1 MTSPQDS
8 PPTTHPPR
16 TMLTAALMLIVGL
29 AVLIVMRLHG
39 FGLPLETDECN
50 YAYIGARLLEG
61 KRLYVDVWDHQPFG
75 VYALFAG
82 VISVFGDAPVVF
94 RCMVLVFSAVSML
107 LVFEL
112 LRKTHGLFAAAVGVA
127 LFAIV
132 SSDPG
137 TGGEGCNRELYM
149 NTFVLLAWYLA
160 VVAPLGR
167 AKSLTLAGLSLG
179 VGSVIKTV
187 VAAHWLALAV
197 WIVLYRPPR
206 DRRAGRWIDLALFS
220 SGPAAVWIATTAYFT
235 ATGRFRDFV
244 DAVFLF
250 NLGYSDAHTAS
261 WHRLIEFFFP
271 KEHPFIFESARPL
284 WWIGAA
290 ATTWAAI
297 HGIWRRRNEV
307 LPEQRGTARRA
318 SASFALIVAGS
329 FVAACLPGRFW
340 PHYYYLLIPP
350 LVLAVATGTAAAA
363 RWITITIAGTAAPTT
378 ARRIVCALLFAVV
391 VLPVLATEYHYYL
404 SRHSIAITRSRY
416 NSRDFWGRAQGL
428 NVKRVTDPGDLIFV
442 YSNDASIYY
451 YSDRRC
457 ASRYTMITGI
467 SGDLPGAAE
476 RRRILMNELRADPPR
491 LILVLFGERPF
502 PEWQAF
508 LNKYYGEPIGWDFHD
523 KTRKPIMFVL
533 CRKDEPVPKIN
544 WDWDRSEI
552 EGTKAK

>member
-1 MTSPQDS
+1 M
-8 PPTTHPPR
+8 
-16 TMLTAALMLIVGL
+16 AALILMVGL

-94 RCMVLVFSAVSML
+94 RSMVLVFSAVSML
-107 LVFEL
+107 LIFEL

-137 TGGEGCNRELYM
+137 TGGEGCNREIYM

-160 VVAPLGR
+160 VVAPVGR
-167 AKSLTLAGLSLG
+167 SKSITLAGLSLG
-179 VGSVIKTV
+179 IGSVIKTV

-197 WIVLYRPPR
+197 WIVLFRPPR
-206 DRRAGRWIDLALFS
+206 DRKAGRWIDLATFS
-220 SGPAAVWIATTAYFT
+220 VGPAAIWIATTAYFA

-250 NLGYSDAHTAS
+250 NLGYSHANAATG
-261 WHRLIEFFFP
+261 HRFLDFFFP
-271 KEHPFIFESARPL
+271 KAHPFIFHSARPL
-284 WWIGAA
+284 WWLGAA
-290 ATTWAAI
+290 ATLWAAI
-297 HGIWRRRNEV
+297 HGIWRRRSDDQ
-307 LPEQRGTARRA
+307 PERRAAARRA
-318 SASFALIVAGS
+318 SASFALLVVGS

-350 LVLAVATGTAAAA
+350 LVLAVAAGTAVAA
-363 RWITITIAGTAAPTT
+363 RWITNRLIRAGMAEFM
-378 ARRIVCALLFAVV
+378 RELVYALLFAIVL
-391 VLPVLATEYHYYL
+391 LPVFSKEYDYYL
-404 SRHSIAITRSRY
+404 SRRSFAITRSRY
-416 NSRDFWGRAQGL
+416 NFRDFWGRAQGL
-428 NVKRVTDPGDLIFV
+428 NVKRVTNPGDRIFV

-467 SGDLPGAAE
+467 SGNLPGAAA

-491 LILVLFGERPF
+491 LILVLFDERPF

-508 LNKYYGEPIGWDFHD
+508 LRKYYGRPIGWDLHD

-533 CRKDEPVPKIN
+533 CRKDEPVQEIN
-544 WDWDRSEI
+544 WDWDSSEL
-552 EGTKAK
+552 EGAKAH